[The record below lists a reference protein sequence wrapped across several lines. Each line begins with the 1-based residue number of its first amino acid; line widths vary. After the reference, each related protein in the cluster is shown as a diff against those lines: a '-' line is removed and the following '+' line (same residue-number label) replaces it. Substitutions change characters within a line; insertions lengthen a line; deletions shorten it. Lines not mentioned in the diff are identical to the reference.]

1 MQNPALLQ
9 FCYYLE
15 HTHLNAVIQEYF
27 WIVPAL
33 QSIHILAVAAILIAS
48 LQINIRILGYHSQ
61 SESIATLLARY
72 QSLIWVA
79 LPILLVTGSIMIV
92 GEPARSLT
100 NWAFQLKMVLL
111 IAVVFIT
118 AHFQK
123 KWQPSKPNR
132 EANISSRMLAILS
145 MAFLVGIVAAGRWI
159 AYT

>member
-1 MQNPALLQ
+1 MQNSVLLH
-9 FCYYLE
+9 FCEYLE
-15 HTHLNAVIQEYF
+15 HTHLNAAIQEYF
-27 WIVPAL
+27 WIVPTL
-33 QSIHILAVAAILIAS
+33 QIIHILAVAAILIAS

-118 AHFQK
+118 AHFQE
-123 KWQPSKPNR
+123 KWQPR
-132 EANISSRMLAILS
+132 QDMG
-145 MAFLVGIVAAGRWI
+145 LVLCVFYGLDEVNLRFRYEVQTFWLVE
-159 AYT
+159 